1 MAIEGL
7 ERRNIILSFSIL
19 FSKGIPLKYMFSIA
33 GKKAESAQ
41 YNVHFINEIKDID
54 KSSYSAEIKTALK
67 AQVDKKGFECK
78 NGQIISFEVLSGKD
92 VKTYLM
98 VAVANLTDLEQMRRA
113 AASASRFLRQ
123 DKTKKY
129 GVFVSFAFEIT
140 EGHLTSLVEGFR
152 LTAYS
157 FSKYKKTP
165 SLPDSQVA
173 VSVSSDLST
182 NAATNA
188 IKKGEVNCNAVYFAK
203 DLINESPSELYPES
217 LGAILKKEF
226 KNSKVKVQVHDT
238 TWLKKNKMGGILAV
252 GQGSVKKPVLIE
264 MTYKPNKA
272 KKHIV
277 LVGKGVTFDSGGLS
291 IKVGGGM
298 IWMKMDMSGAAAVSG
313 AMKII
318 SESNANVQVTVLI
331 PAVEN
336 MPDGNA
342 YRVDDVLRMADGSTV
357 EVNNTDAEGRLILAD
372 ALFWASKMKPDS
384 IIDVATLTGACV
396 VALGNWT
403 AGMFSNNNAV
413 AEKLIAA
420 SSATG
425 EKIARLPL
433 DQDLSDNLK
442 SYLADQKNTTGG
454 GPEGGAII
462 AGLFLEKFVKET
474 PWGHLDIAGT
484 MKTPDSHL
492 FDGGGVAFGVR
503 LLADY
508 TINQA

>member
-7 ERRNIILSFSIL
+7 QRRNIILCFSL
-19 FSKGIPLKYMFSIA
+19 PYSKGIPLKYTFSVS

-41 YNVHFINEIKDID
+41 YNVHFIKEIKDID
-54 KSSYSAEIKTALK
+54 KSSFPTEVKTALK
-67 AQVDKKGFECK
+67 AQVDKKGFENK
-78 NGQIISFEVLSGKD
+78 NGQIISFEVLVGKE
-92 VKTYLM
+92 VKAYLM
-98 VAVANLTDLEQMRRA
+98 VGLGSLTDQEQMRRA
-113 AASASRFLRQ
+113 AASASRFLRA

-129 GVFVSFAFEIT
+129 GISVSFAFDIT
-140 EGHLTSLVEGFR
+140 EAHITSLVEGFR
-152 LTAYS
+152 LTSYS
-157 FSKYKKTP
+157 FNKYKKTP
-165 SLPDSQVA
+165 SLPDST
-173 VSVSSDLST
+173 VSVGVSSNLSA
-182 NAATNA
+182 NATSVA

-203 DLINESPSELYPES
+203 DLINESPSELYPAS

-264 MTYKPNKA
+264 MSYKPAKA

-298 IWMKMDMSGAAAVSG
+298 IWMKMDMSGAASVSG
-313 AMKII
+313 ALKII

-331 PAVEN
+331 PSVEN

-342 YRVDDVLRMADGSTV
+342 YRVDDVLQMADGSTV

-372 ALFWASKMKPDS
+372 ALYWASKMKPDS
-384 IIDVATLTGACV
+384 IVDVATLTGACV
-396 VALGNWT
+396 VALGTWT
-403 AGMFSNNNAV
+403 AGMLSNNETV
-413 AEKLIAA
+413 AGNLIAA
-420 SSATG
+420 STATG

-508 TINQA
+508 SMNQA